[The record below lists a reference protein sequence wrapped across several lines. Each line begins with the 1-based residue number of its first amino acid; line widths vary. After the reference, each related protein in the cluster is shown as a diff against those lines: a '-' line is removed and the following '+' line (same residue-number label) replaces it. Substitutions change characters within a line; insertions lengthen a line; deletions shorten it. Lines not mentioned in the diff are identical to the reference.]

1 MWRFMIV
8 VRNGSVFWTSSHN
21 SFGTKYRIAALEL
34 VCQGCSL
41 VSAAIVRRNGID
53 FDRV

>member
-8 VRNGSVFWTSSHN
+8 VRNGSVFQTSSDN
-21 SFGTKYRIAALEL
+21 SFATKYGIAAWEL
-34 VCQGCSL
+34 VCQGSSL

-53 FDRV
+53 FDRA